1 MRKHRRIIG
10 ITCIA
15 VAIWVFVS
23 REIGESPLQ
32 QLLLGYLTGVGLG
45 IAIGRK
51 QKPWSELN
59 EREKKIRIAV
69 TAAPPVLALAI
80 TILFFVRLY
89 S

>member
-1 MRKHRRIIG
+1 MG
-10 ITCIA
+10 
-15 VAIWVFVS
+15 FS
-23 REIGESPLQ
+23 GFGLG
-32 QLLLGYLTGVGLG
+32 LLLGYVTGAG
-45 IAIGRK
+45 IGISIGRK

-59 EREKKIRIAV
+59 EREKKVRIAV